1 MMVQEGLNPSTSS
14 RFMASSANLTSR
26 REIFRTRSFTF
37 SFQKQAS
44 NCVIACVV
52 VTSPYKKS

>member
-37 SFQKQAS
+37 SFQKKAS
-44 NCVIACVV
+44 NCVTAFGMMNF
-52 VTSPYKKS
+52 